1 MKALTQIKK
10 GSAIAI
16 TPVALAALATFSV
29 ASPSPV
35 KAATV
40 QGLAFSVSSGPDPN
54 GYGIYFSSSTSNPFS
69 NPPGK
74 NEVGSYYNEDIRG
87 LSEYNLAGLSTT
99 SLATVSFNVF
109 QSGGL
114 FPAQNDFPFTG
125 NIKVL
130 SYLGNNEEN
139 LYDYQ
144 APSIATIG
152 SFSTANLAAGDTLS
166 FDITSIFNS
175 AINNGYSSLGIRL
188 QVDDGT
194 NPDGGAWTF
203 DSFRLTTVP
212 EPNAV
217 PALMVV
223 VFGAGFILKTR
234 VKQKLGVI
242 PGKRLS

>member
-1 MKALTQIKK
+1 MKALTQIKQV
-10 GSAIAI
+10 SAIA
-16 TPVALAALATFSV
+16 TRSVALAAIATFSLT
-29 ASPSPV
+29 SPSPV
-35 KAATV
+35 KAATI

-54 GYGIYFSSSTSNPFS
+54 GYGIYFSSSTSNPFG
-69 NPPGK
+69 NPPSK

-109 QSGGL
+109 QPGGL
-114 FPAQNDFPFTG
+114 FPAQNDFPFRG
-125 NIKVL
+125 NVKVL
-130 SYLGNNEEN
+130 SYLGNNDEN

-152 SFSTANLAAGDTLS
+152 TFSTANLAAGDTLKI
-166 FDITSIFNS
+166 DVTSIFNN
-175 AINNGYSSLGIRL
+175 AINNGFSSLGIRL

-212 EPNAV
+212 ETNSV
-217 PALMVV
+217 PALIV
-223 VFGAGFILKTR
+223 VFFATGFLLKNR
-234 VKQKLGVI
+234 IQGNREQI
-242 PGKRLS
+242 